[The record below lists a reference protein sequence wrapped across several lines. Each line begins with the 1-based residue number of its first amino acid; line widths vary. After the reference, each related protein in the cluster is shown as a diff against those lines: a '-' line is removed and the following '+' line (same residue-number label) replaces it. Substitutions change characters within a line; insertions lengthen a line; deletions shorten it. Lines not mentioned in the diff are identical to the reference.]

1 MSRVPL
7 SVLDLVPVSAG
18 SNASEALHNTV
29 DLAREAE
36 AAGYAR
42 YWLAEHHLNP
52 GVAGSAPN
60 LVMGAVAAATSSI
73 RVGSAA
79 TLVGNV
85 RALQIVEAFGT
96 LVGLHGPRFDLGL
109 GRSGAPAPGTGVR
122 PPAPATAAARSDEVV
137 DGLVVPAPFPFR
149 VAPGSRFALQGELLG
164 RVPGDVDRFADE
176 LTTIRAFL
184 AGTFERDGVVVEA
197 TPASRPDSAPEL
209 WIHGSTGG
217 ESARIAGS
225 LGLPYGANYHSS
237 PGTVLD
243 SVRAYR
249 EAFRPGVLD
258 APHVVVSADVVV
270 ADTDTEATRLGRGYG
285 AWVHSIRSGV
295 GAIPYPSPEDAPEL
309 PDDLVVTVADRL
321 ATRFVG
327 APEHVVE
334 RLATLR
340 RVIGADE
347 LLVTTIT
354 HAHDARVRSYRLLA
368 DAWGA

>member
-1 MSRVPL
+1 MSPVPL

-18 SNASEALHNTV
+18 STPQEALRNTL
-29 DLAREAE
+29 DLARVAE
-36 AAGYAR
+36 DSGYAR

-60 LVMGAVAAATSSI
+60 LVMGAVAGVTSRI

-96 LVGLHGPRFDLGL
+96 LAGLYGPRFDLGL
-109 GRSGAPAPGTGVR
+109 GRSGAPIPGTVPRAPGSPV
-122 PPAPATAAARSDEVV
+122 ADEVV

-164 RVPGDVDRFADE
+164 RVPGDVERFGDE
-176 LTTIRAFL
+176 LATIRAFFS
-184 AGTFERDGVVVEA
+184 GTFERDGVVVEA
-197 TPASRPDSAPEL
+197 TPASAACGAPEL

-217 ESARIAGS
+217 ESARTAGA

-237 PGTVLD
+237 PGTVLA

-258 APHVVVSADVVV
+258 EPHVIVSADVVV
-270 ADTDTEATRLGRGYG
+270 ADTDAEATHLGRGYG
-285 AWVHSIRSGV
+285 AWVHSIRSGT
-295 GAIPYPSPEDAPEL
+295 GAITYPSPDDAPEL
-309 PDDLVVTVADRL
+309 PDDLVATVADRL

-334 RLATLR
+334 RLETLR
-340 RVIGADE
+340 RVTGADE

-354 HAHDARVRSYRLLA
+354 HAHADRVRSYRLLA
-368 DAWGA
+368 EAWAG

>member
-18 SNASEALHNTV
+18 STPSEALHNTV

-225 LGLPYGANYHSS
+225 LGLPLRCELPLLTRHRARFGPGLPGGVPAGRPRRTARRRVGGRRRRRHGHRGDAAGTRVRRLGALDPLRCRRDPVPVPPRTPRSCPTTSS
-237 PGTVLD
+237 SRSPTAWRPGS
-243 SVRAYR
+243 SVRPSTSWNGW
-249 EAFRPGVLD
+249 RPCAG
-258 APHVVVSADVVV
+258 
-270 ADTDTEATRLGRGYG
+270 
-285 AWVHSIRSGV
+285 
-295 GAIPYPSPEDAPEL
+295 
-309 PDDLVVTVADRL
+309 
-321 ATRFVG
+321 
-327 APEHVVE
+327 
-334 RLATLR
+334 
-340 RVIGADE
+340 
-347 LLVTTIT
+347 
-354 HAHDARVRSYRLLA
+354 
-368 DAWGA
+368 